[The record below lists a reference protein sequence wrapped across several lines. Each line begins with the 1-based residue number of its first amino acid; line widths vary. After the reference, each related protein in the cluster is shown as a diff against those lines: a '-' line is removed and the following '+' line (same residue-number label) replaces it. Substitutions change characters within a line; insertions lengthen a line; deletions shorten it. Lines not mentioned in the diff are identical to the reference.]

1 MSIESTKSLQ
11 NNIFLLNESCNKRKL
26 KLDKNVTNKL
36 FDLKNELILFFNKL
50 SQESFLTS
58 NDVLH
63 PNLISFLIRNN
74 ICTINK
80 NYCTYKKKIVCYL
93 QSIHTVNDLNVNVYI
108 SKQIYFGYH
117 FIEKLKKYSKKNF
130 MKNFF
135 DDQDYIINLK
145 MEEWSRSWNGV
156 KNTRRLDFVLDIGND
171 RHIVIEYLEDHHINE
186 LKDWNLYQSIRLVD
200 ILFGSMKDTIVHFAF
215 FWDKN
220 YDSKYIKKKAKYI
233 SNIIKD
239 FHNIDNEKEYTIS
252 LLNKEIKNKSFSTI
266 LYESYFDENKPI
278 VNIDKLLSSIFPSF
292 KKDRV
297 EQFKDKFISTSDQL
311 NDTSD
316 LFDEFDSE
324 SDGES
329 YTDEKIIY
337 YSINNK
343 NIQLSNH
350 GLSLFL
356 NLCNID
362 DFDNINDFR
371 SGINFI
377 NKIAKSAYTSAIK
390 IRELITKQKEN
401 VISGLDEI

>member
-297 EQFKDKFISTSDQL
+297 EQFKDKFISTSNQL

>member
-26 KLDKNVTNKL
+26 KLDKNVTDKL
-36 FDLKNELILFFNKL
+36 FNLKNELILFFNKL

-239 FHNIDNEKEYTIS
+239 YHNIDNEKGYTIS
-252 LLNKEIKNKSFSTI
+252 LLINGIKNKSFSTI
-266 LYESYFDENKPI
+266 LYESYFDENNPI

-297 EQFKDKFISTSDQL
+297 EQFKDKFISTSNQL

>member
-26 KLDKNVTNKL
+26 KLDKNVTDKL
-36 FDLKNELILFFNKL
+36 FNLKNELILFFNKL

>member
-26 KLDKNVTNKL
+26 KLDKNVTDKL

-297 EQFKDKFISTSDQL
+297 EQFKDKFISTSNQL

-401 VISGLDEI
+401 VISGLNEI

>member
-26 KLDKNVTNKL
+26 KLDKNVTDKL
-36 FDLKNELILFFNKL
+36 FNLKNELILFFNKL

-266 LYESYFDENKPI
+266 LYESYFDENNPI

-297 EQFKDKFISTSDQL
+297 EQFKDKFISTSNQL